1 MIPRLVVAL
10 PLLSAL
16 LGLLVRRNTLAA
28 RAVATGGLGL
38 AFVLAFVGFL
48 QARGNGSQVITTV
61 PALRA
66 GELQIP
72 LQLGTSPAIATVA
85 VIVALVATFIQVF
98 SVWYLHD
105 DDRYAE
111 FAASVSLFSG
121 AMLLVVLSSDLVLTL
136 IGWEVMGW
144 CSYLLIGHWSR
155 KESARRAAHK
165 AFLVTRFADIGFVIG
180 VLGLAAGAKSTS
192 MRTVISAW
200 QTVGDCPAGGTCTAA
215 NGTLRAVL
223 LSLLIIGI
231 LGKSAQVP
239 FQDWLPDAMEG
250 PTPAS
255 ALIHAATM
263 VAAGTVV
270 LAQLFDLLA
279 VSDPARWLLGIATSV
294 TMILAGLLA
303 FGQSDLKRL
312 LAWST
317 VSQVAIML
325 SALAAAP
332 LELGP
337 DSGLFHMWSHAIF
350 KALLFLSIGW
360 LSVVA
365 GGTSAKAL
373 RGSALRMPLVHVS
386 FLAGLVSL
394 AGVPFVVVGGW
405 SKEQVVSAAYKGA
418 TSPSGPGIV
427 VLVAL
432 LITVVLT
439 AAYATRAYLVVTAR
453 DPLPEGHRPGAGKA
467 VAVTTDAHAHDAP
480 PPTWSLRMVI
490 AVLALL
496 TVAGSLVMNL
506 GVFTLEAIDWPWLG
520 ITLLLVIIGGAIA
533 FRARGEG
540 DPAVALYGH
549 RRMVLADGGLGADAL
564 YLRLVAR
571 PVLALAAVV
580 ATVDEKVV
588 DGSVRGLA
596 ALTERSSREAAR
608 FHRTERPATGIM
620 LLAGG
625 FLILAALGV
634 FAWS

>member
-1 MIPRLVVAL
+1 MIPGLIVAL
-10 PLLSAL
+10 PLIGALFGL
-16 LGLLVRRNTLAA
+16 LGRRHIRLA
-28 RAVATGGLGL
+28 RAIATGGTGL
-38 AFVLAFVGFL
+38 ALLCAVIGFV
-48 QARGNGSQVITTV
+48 QARGNGSHVITTF
-61 PALRA
+61 PALHA
-66 GELQIP
+66 GELKIP
-72 LQLGTSPAIATVA
+72 LQLATSPTTAAIALV
-85 VIVALVATFIQVF
+85 VALAATLIQMY

-111 FAASVSLFSG
+111 FAAGVSLFSG
-121 AMLLVVLSSDLVLTL
+121 AMLLVVHSGDLVYTL

-180 VLGLAAGAKSTS
+180 VLGLSAGAGSTATRS
-192 MRTVISAW
+192 VITAW
-200 QTVGDCPAGGTCTAA
+200 QAVGDCPAGGACTAPD
-215 NGTLRAVL
+215 GTLRAVL

-270 LAQLFDLLA
+270 LGQLFDLVA

-294 TMILAGLLA
+294 TMVLAGVLA

-317 VSQVAIML
+317 VSQVGIML

-337 DSGLFHMWSHAIF
+337 DAGLFHMWAHAIF

-365 GGTSAKAL
+365 GGTSAKLL
-373 RGSALRMPLVHVS
+373 RGSALKVPLVHIA

-394 AGVPFVVVGGW
+394 AGVPLVVVGGY
-405 SKEQVVSAAYKGA
+405 SKEQVVSAAYEGA
-418 TSPSGPGIV
+418 TSSSGPGLL

-432 LITVVLT
+432 LIAVVLT
-439 AAYATRAYLVVTAR
+439 AAYSARAYIVVTAR
-453 DPLPEGHRPGAGKA
+453 DPQPEGHRPHASAA
-467 VAVTTDAHAHDAP
+467 VGSAAPDAHEAAP
-480 PPTWSLRMVI
+480 PTLSLRVVI
-490 AVLALL
+490 ATLLLL
-496 TVAGSLVMNL
+496 TVLGALVERL
-506 GVFTLEAIDWPWLG
+506 GVFTLEPFDLAWTAVTFVLIVIGVG
-520 ITLLLVIIGGAIA
+520 IAY
-533 FRARGEG
+533 RGRGVAG
-540 DPAVALYGH
+540 DPAVTLYG
-549 RRMVLADGGLGADAL
+549 RRMALADGGLGADGL
-564 YLRLVAR
+564 YLKVVAR

-580 ATVDEKVV
+580 ASLDEKVV
-588 DGSVRGLA
+588 DGTVRGLA
-596 ALTERSSREAAR
+596 LLTTRSSRRAET
-608 FHRTERPATGIM
+608 FHRAERPATGIM
-620 LLAGG
+620 LVAGG
-625 FLILAALGV
+625 FILLAALGV